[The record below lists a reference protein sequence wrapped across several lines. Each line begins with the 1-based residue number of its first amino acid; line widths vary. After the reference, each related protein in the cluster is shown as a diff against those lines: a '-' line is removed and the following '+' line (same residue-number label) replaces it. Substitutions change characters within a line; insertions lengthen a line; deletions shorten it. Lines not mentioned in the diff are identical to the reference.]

1 MKRNLRLLLV
11 IPLII
16 FFASVLIVF
25 FSPVDI
31 LPCETS
37 AVDPATTWDK
47 SKCKGYYLTTNPVVS
62 QPVEN
67 VNNSGFLI
75 NLTILICG
83 SFLFNGI
90 LFLILF
96 AVVSIQK
103 PKSKLEE
110 WDEIAEDAE
119 EMEKPKYQKRGL
131 FSQML
136 KKDKPFEERF
146 ENEEPPKDNSENDD
160 I

>member
-1 MKRNLRLLLV
+1 MI

-25 FSPVDI
+25 FSPVNI

-37 AVDPATTWDK
+37 ATDPATSWDK
-47 SKCKGYYLTTNPVVS
+47 SQCKGYYLTTNPVVS

-67 VNNSGFLI
+67 INNSGFLI
-75 NLTILICG
+75 NLSILICG

-96 AVVSIQK
+96 TFVSFLK

-110 WDEIAEDAE
+110 WDEIAEEAE
-119 EMEKPKYQKRGL
+119 KMERPKLKRNSLYTGM
-131 FSQML
+131 FN
-136 KKDKPFEERF
+136 KKKPFEERF
-146 ENEEPPKDNSENDD
+146 SDEDINQENLTDNETNK
-160 I
+160 